1 MRISGSSR
9 KDGMTLYGKKYAVTV
24 KYQRK
29 SGEYTY
35 SLRTQSITG
44 AGESMKNTPLL
55 RGLYSLWR
63 NTGMKVA
70 LAMSVVGIV
79 GERLTLCPK
88 HSKRR
93 KLGYGMVFAQYGF
106 TAVMLYKIF
115 GLGNDV
121 RLFHGAEHKVI
132 NAYTLKQEEITEEE
146 AERASRI
153 SRRCGTNYVVYV
165 TAAGMTIGLLPLGH
179 GLFQQLLTM
188 GIAYEAFQMPTEKC
202 PVVKSTLNLAG
213 DALQRKIMTQEPHKG
228 QLEAARKALN
238 LLLAAEKGTLAEEE
252 KQKYMENARER
263 SWLDRLIG

>member
-1 MRISGSSR
+1 MYIIF
-9 KDGMTLYGKKYAVTV
+9 DVDETLYDMTQPFERAFQDMWQDKYDIDIYELYTV
-24 KYQRK
+24 SRIHSDRVFDQVMA
-29 SGEYTY
+29 GTM
-35 SLRTQSITG
+35 TVDG
-44 AGESMKNTPLL
+44 AGIYRMQH
-55 RGLYSLWR
+55 
-63 NTGMKVA
+63 
-70 LAMSVVGIV
+70 AMADF
-79 GERLTLCPK
+79 
-88 HSKRR
+88 
-93 KLGYGMVFAQYGF
+93 GY
-106 TAVMLYKIF
+106 
-115 GLGNDV
+115 
-121 RLFHGAEHKVI
+121 
-132 NAYTLKQEEITEEE
+132 EITEEE